1 MNGGPLTSMTAEHR
15 VWLSLGSNIRPRVN
29 LRAALRLLGQV
40 CSIERCSPVFR
51 TAPQGDPHQA
61 DFLNMALRIR
71 TTLSADDFQRKVIQK
86 TEGRLKRQRDPHN
99 RNAARTI
106 DIDVAL
112 WGDAVFQ
119 YGEPARQIPDPD
131 ILRYAHV
138 ALPLAAIAPALR
150 HPVTGQTLGEIAEAL
165 GSNGILQLPL
175 DLCAADDE
183 LSPRGPLRVQ

>member
-1 MNGGPLTSMTAEHR
+1 MTAEHR
-15 VWLSLGSNIRPRVN
+15 VWLSLGSNIRPRAN
-29 LRAALRLLGQV
+29 LRAALRLLGQA

-51 TAPQGDPHQA
+51 TAPQGDPDQA

-71 TTLSADDFQRKVIQK
+71 TPLAPAEFQRKVIQK
-86 TEGRLKRQRDPHN
+86 TEARLKRQRDPHN

-131 ILRYAHV
+131 ILRFAHV
-138 ALPLAAIAPALR
+138 ALPLAAIAATMR
-150 HPVTGQTLGEIAEAL
+150 HPVSGQTLAEIAEAL
-165 GSNGILQLPL
+165 GSAGILQLPL
-175 DLCAADDE
+175 DLCADDDE
-183 LSPRGPLRVQ
+183 LSPQGPLRVQ

>member
-1 MNGGPLTSMTAEHR
+1 MSGGPLTSMTTEPR
-15 VWLSLGSNIRPRVN
+15 VWLSLGSNIRPRRN
-29 LRAALRLLGQV
+29 LRAALRLLGQAG
-40 CSIERCSPVFR
+40 SIERCSPVFR

-61 DFLNMALRIR
+61 DFLNMALRLR
-71 TTLSADDFQRKVIQK
+71 TALSPDNFQRKVIQK

-112 WGDAVFQ
+112 WEDAVFQ

-138 ALPLAAIAPALR
+138 ALPLAAIAPDLR
-150 HPVTGQTLGEIAEAL
+150 HPVTGQTLTEIAAAL
-165 GSNGILQLPL
+165 GSEGIQQLPL
-175 DLCAADDE
+175 DLCAVDDE
-183 LSPRGPLRVQ
+183 LSPQGPLRVQ